1 MNQHQW
7 VKLLAATAAVVGLA
21 YWVNTSREPQISQ
34 EAGGAPLVA
43 GMKASINAV
52 TQLRVVAA
60 GDKTL
65 VTLDKSETG
74 WTVAERDGY
83 PADIEKVREYLLRL
97 ADSTLLEAKTST
109 EALYVKL
116 GVENV
121 SADTAK
127 GQRIEI
133 EGLKNPLKLIVGNFN
148 GQGGSGTFVRRND
161 ETQTWLAKGTLT
173 PEKLPANWL
182 QKALVDL
189 PSARIQ
195 RVQIDVA
202 DNQLLAHKATPVD
215 ANFQIDN
222 VPKGREL
229 NSAFEGNGL
238 AAVLSGLRFED
249 VKKASAD
256 EVNAAD
262 ATIKARYQTFDG
274 LVVTALARNVDDK
287 NWVSF
292 AAEIDPVI
300 AAANIVQQQEQAR
313 VDYESAKKAQADA
326 AANQSAQEGKETVE
340 VPPPP
345 SEPLA
350 MSDADQDRAERM
362 LKLEQEV
369 RDLNAR
375 FNGWLYSLSPFT
387 YSSMSRK
394 IEDLLKPESPEA

>member
-21 YWVNTSREPQISQ
+21 FWVNTSREPQVSL

-52 TQLRVVAA
+52 TRLRVVAA

-65 VTLDKSETG
+65 VTLDKAESG

-83 PADIEKVREYLLRL
+83 PADIDKVREYLLRL

-121 SADTAK
+121 GAEAAK
-127 GQRIEI
+127 GVRVEI
-133 EGLKNPLKLIVGNFN
+133 DGLKTPLKLIVGNFN

-161 ETQTWLAKGTLT
+161 ETQSWLAKGTLT
-173 PEKLPANWL
+173 PEKLAANWL
-182 QKALVDL
+182 QKALIDI
-189 PSARIQ
+189 PSSRIQ

-202 DNQLLAHKATPVD
+202 GEQLVALKATPVD
-215 ANFQIDN
+215 ANFQIEN

-249 VKKASAD
+249 VKKALAD
-256 EVNAAD
+256 EVSEANASV
-262 ATIKARYQTFDG
+262 KVRYQTFDG
-274 LVVTALARNVDDK
+274 LLVTALARNVDDK
-287 NWVSF
+287 NWVRF
-292 AAEIDPVI
+292 AAAIDPAI
-300 AAANIVQQQEQAR
+300 AEANITQLQEQAR
-313 VDYESAKKAQADA
+313 MDYEAAKKAQAET
-326 AANQSAQEGKETVE
+326 AANQSAAQNKETVE

-350 MSDADQDRAERM
+350 MSDPTKDRAER
-362 LKLEQEV
+362 LQKLEQEV
-369 RDLNAR
+369 SDLNAR
-375 FNGWLYSLSPFT
+375 FNGWLYTLSPFT

-394 IEDLLKPESPEA
+394 VEDLLKPESPEA